1 MARSPDGPALIFD
14 VDGVI
19 IDSREL
25 HHATWEEYVHR
36 FGRRLPKDFQRKLFG
51 KHNRE
56 IVRELFGPHLTM
68 EEIDRHGAA
77 KEALY
82 RERARP
88 LVKRLLVPG
97 VEEFIARHAGLPMAV
112 ASNAERANVDF
123 VLELSGLR
131 RFIRVA
137 LDPGQV
143 RRPKPDPEIYLLAA
157 ERLGVAP
164 ADCVIFEDSYSGVA
178 AARAAGARVVGVQ
191 TTHAELPGVDLLI
204 PDFRAPELEAWLGT
218 QRSGYTGNRSL

>member
-1 MARSPDGPALIFD
+1 MHTRPGALIFD

-25 HHATWEEYVHR
+25 HHAVWKEYVRR
-36 FGRRLPKDFQRKLFG
+36 FGRVLPDDFQEKLFG

-56 IVRELFGPHLTM
+56 IVRELFGPHLTL
-68 EEIDRHGAA
+68 EELDRHGAA

-88 LVKRLLVPG
+88 QVKRLLVPG
-97 VEEFIARHAGLPMAV
+97 IEEFMARHADLPMAV
-112 ASNAERANVDF
+112 ASNAERANVEF
-123 VLELSGLR
+123 VLEHSGLG

-157 ERLGVAP
+157 QRLGAVP
-164 ADCVIFEDSYSGVA
+164 AGCVIFEDSYSGVA

-204 PDFRAPELEAWLGT
+204 PNFRAPELEAWLEGAGC
-218 QRSGYTGNRSL
+218 GYTENGGG

>member
-1 MARSPDGPALIFD
+1 MAPSPDALALIFD

-56 IVRELFGPHLTM
+56 IVRELFGPRLTL

-97 VEEFIARHAGLPMAV
+97 VEEFITRHAGL
-112 ASNAERANVDF
+112 
-123 VLELSGLR
+123 
-131 RFIRVA
+131 
-137 LDPGQV
+137 
-143 RRPKPDPEIYLLAA
+143 PKPDPEIYLLAA